1 MLWITAI
8 SITHQA
14 IRCTLVSPPLPA
26 PRRTRSGAVHSAE
39 PEGVGQNYIYAR
51 MDIASQRPAGEMC
64 PQTSLAA
71 STAYKPYDISVS
83 HDSPRA
89 TVRDTGYVHTRP
101 SGLAVWVIP
110 LRPSKINVHAT
121 CVMRSSRLLLRPVYQ
136 TVREYESYDTI
147 VHTPRGRARPQFAIE
162 MMLRVC
168 ESSIKRCAVFK
179 SFDFL
184 RHQKRTTPTSLES
197 ETPPPVQIKQPAG
210 RLGCSDGVCDT
221 LHWKLQPP
229 QPLQPWPDRP
239 RFGRLLSRGRGGR
252 GRAHLLAEGGNAWVC
267 GCVGG
272 WGARVRLGFPLGLP
286 FGWVAPRLAP

>member
-1 MLWITAI
+1 MRAVLWITAI

-51 MDIASQRPAGEMC
+51 MDIASQRPAGVMC

-121 CVMRSSRLLLRPVYQ
+121 CVLLGCFFARSTKR
-136 TVREYESYDTI
+136 YEST
-147 VHTPRGRARPQFAIE
+147 
-162 MMLRVC
+162 
-168 ESSIKRCAVFK
+168 S
-179 SFDFL
+179 
-184 RHQKRTTPTSLES
+184 RTTPSYTH
-197 ETPPPVQIKQPAG
+197 PGAG
-210 RLGCSDGVCDT
+210 PGPNSQLR
-221 LHWKLQPP
+221 
-229 QPLQPWPDRP
+229 
-239 RFGRLLSRGRGGR
+239 
-252 GRAHLLAEGGNAWVC
+252 
-267 GCVGG
+267 
-272 WGARVRLGFPLGLP
+272 
-286 FGWVAPRLAP
+286 